1 MDEIMIKQAFRI
13 AYDIVMKHQHPEFN
27 VDYFMGVLE
36 EFKEIRAANRDN
48 LLLNCLLMGI
58 YEYLAK
64 EAKDEAGK

>member
-1 MDEIMIKQAFRI
+1 MNEMMIKQAFRI

-27 VDYFMGVLE
+27 VDYFMKVLD

-48 LLLNCLLMGI
+48 LLLDCLLMGI

-64 EAKDEAGK
+64 EAKEEARK